1 MYQGPFV
8 EICSPFSDF
17 IGRKSRASSAN
28 SFIWL
33 VKSDVMSLMYVR
45 NISGPSTVPWGTPER
60 TGASPDDL
68 PSTITL
74 CVLFVKY
81 AVNHL

>member
-1 MYQGPFV
+1 MQ
-8 EICSPFSDF
+8 SFSDL

-28 SFIWL
+28 NFIWL
-33 VKSDVMSLMYVR
+33 VKFNVISLMYVR

-68 PSTITL
+68 PSTVTL

-81 AVNHL
+81 VVSHL